1 MTGQVH
7 KYDHS
12 SLKKAENYILS
23 NAFQDTSSVQI
34 QTEMKTGNL
43 LIQTKDSINTSII
56 VKRKFTAIDIDSI
69 FRIADNKKQLMDSII
84 NNRKSIKSIEIPE
97 SRPDS
102 YELARLPYNLKYSLN
117 ETHAPVNFFKNLKAY
132 YFQSPDTGKPVYFIE
147 QDAAKIS
154 DRSTVMEISS
164 EKPDSQLL
172 VRNRPNPDWILLIF
186 IVLLIVIAWLK
197 LFYNKFFDQT
207 LQSVFNRQLSSKVI
221 RDHNIFS
228 RRVALVLNLN
238 FVFTTGMFFFLTSN
252 YFGYNFLIHTG
263 IVRYLFI
270 CGIITSLLL
279 ARFFITNVTGIVFN
293 RNTLFKEYLHE
304 ILLTYKNAGI
314 YLIPLAIGIAY
325 ITTEIKIYLIYS
337 GLAVLLI
344 AYVWRFFKGF
354 QIIINKDILIFY
366 LILYLCTLEILPV
379 LIAYRFVTGIL

>member
-1 MTGQVH
+1 
-7 KYDHS
+7 
-12 SLKKAENYILS
+12 
-23 NAFQDTSSVQI
+23 
-34 QTEMKTGNL
+34 
-43 LIQTKDSINTSII
+43 
-56 VKRKFTAIDIDSI
+56 
-69 FRIADNKKQLMDSII
+69 
-84 NNRKSIKSIEIPE
+84 
-97 SRPDS
+97 
-102 YELARLPYNLKYSLN
+102 
-117 ETHAPVNFFKNLKAY
+117 
-132 YFQSPDTGKPVYFIE
+132 
-147 QDAAKIS
+147 
-154 DRSTVMEISS
+154 MEISS

-379 LIAYRFVTGIL
+379 LIEYRFVTGIL